1 MDVVAAVLADQRKSH
16 PRQHFCLSSCYK
28 NASSPSRLSRVIS
41 KMPYQTD
48 SNTDLISAGLAGLFE
63 MGIQAR
69 VAVATSVLLADF
81 GQLLH
86 PGPGCCTDTH

>member
-1 MDVVAAVLADQRKSH
+1 
-16 PRQHFCLSSCYK
+16 
-28 NASSPSRLSRVIS
+28 
-41 KMPYQTD
+41 MPYQTD